1 MKKILTLGLSSVLA
15 MSVMACSKP
24 AVAQTAYALPID
36 VTLGY
41 ANNNVL
47 EKDGL
52 RAELGTEVRGVRLG
66 LTSLTSED
74 RMETYGV
81 YGAVPFQVH
90 DTKLSIVPR
99 IEAERYR
106 EIDETFGSLGIGA
119 EYQMTPTIRADAVYK
134 YSKAFD
140 SDVDLDGNSF
150 LFGVTKTF

>member
-1 MKKILTLGLSSVLA
+1 MKKILTLGVSAVLA

-99 IEAERYR
+99 VEAERYR

-119 EYQMTPTIRADAVYK
+119 EYQMTPTVRADAVYK

-150 LFGVTKTF
+150 LFGITRTF